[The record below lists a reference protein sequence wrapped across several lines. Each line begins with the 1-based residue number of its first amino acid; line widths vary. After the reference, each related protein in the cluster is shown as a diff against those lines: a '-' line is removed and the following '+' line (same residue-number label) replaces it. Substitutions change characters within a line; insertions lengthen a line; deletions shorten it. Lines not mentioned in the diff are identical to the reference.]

1 MKNTIKNK
9 YSILIITLFTFT
21 VIFSSCSKDDDT
33 TQPLPVEPVELI
45 TTIHLLVTDSATSVT
60 DTVTFRDTDGPGG
73 NVPFSDSLFLEPN
86 RVYNIEI
93 VLLDESKTPADTIS
107 NEVMEEG
114 DTHLF
119 VFQPSPATGFI
130 QVNITDVD
138 DNNQPLGLHAR
149 LASGNASSG
158 NFRVSLRHYLS
169 AADKAQGTSG
179 YETDIDVT
187 FESFIQ

>member
-1 MKNTIKNK
+1 MINISRNHTNLLLAMTIA
-9 YSILIITLFTFT
+9 FA
-21 VIFSSCSKDDDT
+21 SCSKDNDT

-45 TTIHLLVTDSATSVT
+45 TTMHLLVTDSATSVT

-73 NVPFSDSLFLEPN
+73 NAPQSDSLFLAPN
-86 RVYNIEI
+86 RVYNLEI
-93 VLLDESKTPADTIS
+93 VLLDETQNPADTIS
-107 NEVMEEG
+107 HEVLEDG

-119 VFQPSPATGFI
+119 VFQPAPATGFI
-130 QVNITDVD
+130 QVQITDVD

-149 LASGNASSG
+149 MVSGNASSG
-158 NFRVSLRHYLS
+158 SFRVSLRHYLS

-187 FESFIQ
+187 FGSLIQ